1 MHFIFFLAFRVDLRS
16 FRFIG
21 NHFLLLMS
29 HDFEEMNHTKSIYWK
44 LYRLVIYKS
53 VFLWCK
59 TKIIPNMGNI

>member
-1 MHFIFFLAFRVDLRS
+1 MTIYELYIFSTFRVDLRS

-44 LYRLVIYKS
+44 LVI
-53 VFLWCK
+53 
-59 TKIIPNMGNI
+59 